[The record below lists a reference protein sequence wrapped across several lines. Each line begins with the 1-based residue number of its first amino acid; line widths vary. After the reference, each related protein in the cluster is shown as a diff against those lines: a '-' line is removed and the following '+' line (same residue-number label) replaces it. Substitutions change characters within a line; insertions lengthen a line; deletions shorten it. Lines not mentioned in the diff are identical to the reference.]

1 MKRVY
6 LYSIVFASGL
16 LLASCGTDMKSQA
29 DNLKDALEKGDRQ
42 EVVSIMKN
50 VTLLEVENEMAV
62 NRYVKAKN
70 AALEDK
76 LITSAE
82 EKEVYEYVKAE
93 MSKEY
98 ESAVAEV
105 EKMVE
110 QYQATIEEVK
120 KGSVSAIKK
129 LQKQQVELEEKM
141 LPLFVLAESG
151 YLQEPQANRLNIAFE
166 KCDNADKSVRKKA
179 NEEVQA
185 LKKAKK

>member
-6 LYSIVFASGL
+6 LYSIVFVSGL

-50 VTLLEVENEMAV
+50 VTLLEVENEMAA

-98 ESAVAEV
+98 ESAVVEV

-129 LQKQQVELEEKM
+129 RQKQQVELSEKT
-141 LPLFVLAESG
+141 LPLLVLAESG
-151 YLQEPQANRLNIAFE
+151 YLQEPQANRLKIAGE
-166 KCDNADKSVRKKA
+166 KLDNADKSVRKKA